1 MERAK
6 SVLKNL
12 DEIIITIMLVI
23 VCAVLILQVFFR
35 FVLNSP
41 LIWSEELAR
50 YLFIWLTMLGLSY
63 NVRTDNNISMTLL
76 VSKMPKSV
84 QTVLS
89 LCTDLLGI
97 AVFIYL
103 LPAAVAHMQSQINV
117 YTTAMQVPMVL
128 LVSSVP
134 ICFALTVVQLGVH
147 FIRTLCS
154 RKTDVDKTDGTAEL

>member
-12 DEIIITIMLVI
+12 DEIIITIMLVS
-23 VCAVLILQVFFR
+23 VCVVLILQVFFR

-76 VSKMPKSV
+76 VSKMPRSV

-103 LPAAVAHMQSQINV
+103 LPAAVAHMQS
-117 YTTAMQVPMVL
+117 
-128 LVSSVP
+128 
-134 ICFALTVVQLGVH
+134 
-147 FIRTLCS
+147 
-154 RKTDVDKTDGTAEL
+154 